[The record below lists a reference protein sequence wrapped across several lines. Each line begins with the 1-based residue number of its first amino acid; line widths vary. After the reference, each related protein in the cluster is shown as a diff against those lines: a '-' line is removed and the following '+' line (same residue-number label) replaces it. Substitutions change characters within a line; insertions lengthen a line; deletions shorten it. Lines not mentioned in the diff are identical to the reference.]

1 MLKRIFTFFL
11 IGVLASCAP
20 EVKQKDQNQDTIPQK
35 LKIVATTNI
44 LGDMVRNIVKSEAE
58 VTVLMGAGVDPH
70 LYKATQNDITALM
83 DADIIVY
90 NGLHLEGKMG
100 EVFERIDNNKLVLA
114 ASDGIPDS
122 LLITSNSF
130 QGAYDPHIWFDPKI
144 WSLACKYITHQI
156 ASKDPV
162 NTDIITQQGLSYA
175 NNMLG
180 IDFWISQ
187 EMKAWPKEK
196 RILITAHDAFGYFG
210 KAYDIQVKG
219 LQGISTLSEY
229 GLKDVTEMVD
239 FIIQNKIKA
248 IFVET
253 SVNQQSVEAVVEGCK
268 EKGYV
273 VKIGNSL
280 FSDAMGEPNGE
291 GGTYLDMIKHNVN
304 SIIKELK

>member
-1 MLKRIFTFFL
+1 MLKRILTIFL
-11 IGVLASCAP
+11 IGALASCAP
-20 EVKQKDQNQDTIPQK
+20 EVKQADQNQGTTPRK

-44 LGDMVRNIVKSEAE
+44 LGDMVKNIVKSKAE

-70 LYKATQNDITALM
+70 LYKATQNDIAALM
-83 DADIIVY
+83 DADIIIY

-100 EVFERIDNNKLVLA
+100 EVFERIDNDKLVLA
-114 ASDGIPDS
+114 ASDGVPDS
-122 LLITSNSF
+122 LLIISNSF
-130 QGAYDPHIWFDPKI
+130 QGAHDPHIWFDPKI
-144 WSLACKYITHQI
+144 WSKACEYITRQI
-156 ASKDPV
+156 AAKDSV
-162 NTDIITQQGLSYA
+162 NAEIIKQQGLSYA

-180 IDFWISQ
+180 IDFWITQ
-187 EMKAWPKEK
+187 EMKALPKEK

-210 KAYDIQVKG
+210 KAYEIKVKG

-239 FIIQNKIKA
+239 YIIQNKIKA